1 MIFYF
6 DASVLLY
13 RFDRSAPHK
22 QQHARLLWRQ
32 MVKARSAAIS
42 SQVLVDFIQAMQ
54 QRLQPALSARQL
66 QIAVD
71 SLAPMVHV
79 GLDRGLILTA
89 LRTSLRYELPIDAA
103 LHVQAASECGASILY
118 SETLPDGQRYGT
130 VQIINPFIPR
140 DPIRRAPLVVQEPA
154 ATYLLHADRL
164 EHADA
169 LA

>member
-13 RFDRSAPHK
+13 RFDRSEPRK

-32 MVKARSAAIS
+32 MVKARSAVIS
-42 SQVLVDFIQAMQ
+42 SQVLVDFIQAVQ
-54 QRLQPALSARQL
+54 QRLQPALTGRQL

-89 LRTSLRYELPIDAA
+89 LRTSLRYDLPIEYA

-118 SETLPDGQRYGT
+118 SEMLPDGQRYGT
-130 VQIINPFIPR
+130 VQIINPFVPR
-140 DPIRRAPLVVQEPA
+140 DPISRPQLVVQEPRAVYELDA
-154 ATYLLHADRL
+154 ADHTC
-164 EHADA
+164 DA
-169 LA
+169 LV